1 MVSKLNQF
9 WIIVLLC
16 GFIFFYY
23 YYFPCMSLQEIDLCN
38 RDNSDDFFGQLVE
51 LYFQKLM

>member
-16 GFIFFYY
+16 GFVCVF
-23 YYFPCMSLQEIDLCN
+23 FPCMSLQEIDLYN